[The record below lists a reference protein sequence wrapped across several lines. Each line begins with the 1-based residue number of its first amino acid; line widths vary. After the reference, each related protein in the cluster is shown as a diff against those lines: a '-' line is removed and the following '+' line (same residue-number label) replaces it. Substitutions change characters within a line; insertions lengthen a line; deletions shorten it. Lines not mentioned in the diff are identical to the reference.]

1 MLNME
6 RNHLEL
12 IYLKLI
18 LLQIPN
24 LLPKKQEITLSSY
37 LKRLLY
43 AAIIEIK
50 TINTIKIT
58 YEFL

>member
-50 TINTIKIT
+50 TINTINIT

>member
-6 RNHLEL
+6 SNHLEL

>member
-43 AAIIEIK
+43 AAIIKIK

>member
-50 TINTIKIT
+50 TMNTIKIT

>member
-24 LLPKKQEITLSSY
+24 LLLKKQEITLSSY

>member
-24 LLPKKQEITLSSY
+24 LLPKKQEITLSFY

-58 YEFL
+58 